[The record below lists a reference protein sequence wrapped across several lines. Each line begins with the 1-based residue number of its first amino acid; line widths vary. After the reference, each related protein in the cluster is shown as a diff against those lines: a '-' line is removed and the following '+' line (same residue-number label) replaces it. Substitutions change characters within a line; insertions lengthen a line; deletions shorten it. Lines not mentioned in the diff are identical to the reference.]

1 MKAHRLI
8 ITLGSL
14 IAALIWI
21 SRTSLLVEMTR
32 VGEITPL
39 AFLLL
44 AIAVV
49 TLLAGGVRVYLGY
62 SGRLS
67 FALHLAFV
75 GVAGVLMDFVMRV
88 PLVVS
93 AFVAAVALVWSFSA
107 RQALQADRHEESA
120 PR

>member
-1 MKAHRLI
+1 MKTHRLI

-32 VGEITPL
+32 VGEVTPL

-44 AIAVV
+44 VAAVV
-49 TLLAGGVRVYLGY
+49 TLLMGGLRVYLGK

-75 GVAGVLMDFVMRV
+75 SVAGVLTAFLMPV

-93 AFVAAVALVWSFSA
+93 SFVAVAALVWSFSV
-107 RQALQADRHEESA
+107 QHTVQADRNEGSA
-120 PR
+120 PG